1 MAETIHTSTHDIND
15 GPTWHIERQPQG
27 TTDPGLVSFVKQ
39 SRHGKLLDQVARWGP
54 DGWDT
59 KRWVPRPPQAPKWL
73 LQKVEGH
80 MQRCIDA

>member
-1 MAETIHTSTHDIND
+1 MAETIHASTHDISE
-15 GPTWHIERQPQG
+15 GPCWRVERQPEG
-27 TTDPGLVSFVKQ
+27 TTDPRLVSFVKQ
-39 SRHGKLLDQVARWGP
+39 GRHGKLLDQVARWAP

-59 KRWVPRPPQAPKWL
+59 KRWVPRPPQTPKWL